1 VGAPADVAEAVG
13 RHLALSD
20 ASGFASYG
28 LSLLPLYAGEIRAG
42 RIAAESRGRWVHDA
56 GSVLVI
62 DGERGFGAPVASR
75 ALRRW
80 RRLGKLASR
89 SWPSATPT
97 ISAASAPLPSGPG
110 RAAGR
115 RAHGRAQHRA
125 AQPARRLDAE

>member
-1 VGAPADVAEAVG
+1 VAEAVG

-62 DGERGFGAPVASR
+62 DGERGFGAPAASR
-75 ALRRW
+75 ALEQAMGAARQAGVALLAVRNAHH
-80 RRLGKLASR
+80 LGRIGAFAERSRASC
-89 SWPSATPT
+89 W
-97 ISAASAPLPSGPG
+97 
-110 RAAGR
+110 
-115 RAHGRAQHRA
+115 
-125 AQPARRLDAE
+125 PARSRAGAPSRRTTRATARR